1 MVDMRRGAGSMATAG
16 AIRLEPTRLA
26 AVVLILLLGLAI
38 LLNYIDRGAISI
50 AAPQLK
56 PELGLSGTEY
66 GLAVS
71 AFFWT
76 YVPLQ
81 FFVGWACDRWCVYR
95 LIAAGIGLWALSTM
109 AMGLAGGLAMLVVFR
124 ILLGIGE
131 SITFP
136 GASKVIARHI
146 APESRG
152 LANSVVAAS
161 IALGP
166 VIGTF
171 AGGLMVAAYGWR
183 TMFVVF
189 GAITLLWIVPW
200 LLSARRLPNF
210 GAVRTADPVSIAK
223 VARTRAVWAMGIGHF
238 GATYPLYF
246 IIIWVPLYLTGSRGL
261 SITAMTYLATLGFVA
276 QAVSALAQGWLSD
289 HLVRGGRDE
298 AAIRRSLVVAGNVVM
313 AAAIVALMLAR
324 SPIAIGA
331 CLVVFGAAVATGGVN
346 LYAIAQMFAGPRAT
360 GSFIGIQ
367 NGLGNVSGIVMPIVT
382 GLIIDWTGV
391 YDNAFLLTAAVCA
404 ASALWWAFAVPRIVQ
419 IDLE

>member
-1 MVDMRRGAGSMATAG
+1 MATQ
-16 AIRLEPTRLA
+16 A
-26 AVVLILLLGLAI
+26 ASATASSRATSVVLILLLGLAI

-56 PELGLSGTEY
+56 PELGLSSTEY

-81 FFVGWACDRWCVYR
+81 FLIGWACDRWCVYR
-95 LIAAGIGLWALSTM
+95 LIAAGIALWAVSTM
-109 AMGLAGGLAMLVVFR
+109 AMGLVEGLALLVVFR
-124 ILLGIGE
+124 FFLGIGE

-146 APESRG
+146 APQSRG
-152 LANSVVAAS
+152 LANSVVAAG

-166 VIGTF
+166 VVGTF
-171 AGGLMVAAYGWR
+171 AGGLMVASFGWR
-183 TMFVVF
+183 TMFVAF

-200 LLSARRLPNF
+200 LLVARGLPSF
-210 GAVRTADPVSIAK
+210 RAAREAKPVSLGK

-246 IIIWVPLYLTGSRGL
+246 IIVWVPLYLTTAKGF
-261 SITAMTYLATLGFVA
+261 SITEMTYLATLGFVA
-276 QAVSALAQGWLSD
+276 QAISAVGQGLLSD
-289 HLVRGGRDE
+289 RLVRKGRNE
-298 AAIRRSLVVAGNVVM
+298 AAVRRGLMIGGNVVM
-313 AAAIVALMLAR
+313 AATVVAMISA
-324 SPIAIGA
+324 SSSVEIGA
-331 CLVVFGAAVATGGVN
+331 CLVVFGAASATGGVN
-346 LYAIAQMFAGPRAT
+346 LYAIAQIFAGPRAT

-367 NGLGNVSGIVMPIVT
+367 NGLGNVPGIVMPIVT

-404 ASALWWAFAVPRIVQ
+404 ASALWWAFAVPSIRP
-419 IDLE
+419 IDLD

>member
-1 MVDMRRGAGSMATAG
+1 MATQ
-16 AIRLEPTRLA
+16 A
-26 AVVLILLLGLAI
+26 ATATGSSRSTPVVLILLLGLAI

-56 PELGLSGTEY
+56 PELGLSGTAY

-81 FFVGWACDRWCVYR
+81 FLVGWACDRWCVYR
-95 LIAAGIGLWALSTM
+95 LIAAGIALWAVSTM
-109 AMGLAGGLAMLVVFR
+109 AMGLVGGLALLVVFR

-136 GASKVIARHI
+136 GASKVIARHV
-146 APESRG
+146 APQSRG
-152 LANSVVAAS
+152 LANSVVAAG

-166 VIGTF
+166 VVGTF
-171 AGGLMVAAYGWR
+171 AGGLMVASLGWR

-189 GAITLLWIVPW
+189 GALTLLWVVPW
-200 LLSARRLPNF
+200 LVVARGLPTF
-210 GAVRTADPVSIAK
+210 GAVREANPVSLRK
-223 VARTRAVWAMGIGHF
+223 VARTRAVWAMGVGHF

-246 IIIWVPLYLTGSRGL
+246 IIVWVPLYLTTAKGL
-261 SITAMTYLATLGFVA
+261 SITEMTYLATLGFVA
-276 QAVSALAQGWLSD
+276 QAISAVGQGWMSD
-289 HLVRGGRDE
+289 RLVRGGWRE
-298 AAIRRSLVVAGNVVM
+298 TAVRRGLMIGGNVVM
-313 AAAIVALMLAR
+313 AATVVALMAAR
-324 SPIAIGA
+324 SPLEIGV
-331 CLVVFGAAVATGGVN
+331 CLVVFGAASATGGVN

-367 NGLGNVSGIVMPIVT
+367 NGLGNVPGIVMPIVT
-382 GLIIDWTGV
+382 GLIVDWTGV

-404 ASALWWAFAVPRIVQ
+404 ASALWWTFGVPAIRQ
-419 IDLE
+419 IDVD